1 MKKTIK
7 DFNLENKKVII
18 RCDFNVPIKDGKIVD
33 NNRIVESLKTIKYAV
48 ESKAKVILMSHLGK
62 IKSEEDLEKNNL
74 SIVASE
80 LSNLLEQNVY
90 FINSTR
96 GKELENKINTMNV
109 GEVVLIQNTRYED
122 LNGKL
127 ESSNNE
133 ELGKYWASLGDIFI
147 NDAFATAHRSHASNV
162 GIASYIPSGIG
173 FLVEKEIEKLSVL
186 NNPELPYV
194 VILGGA
200 KISDKIE
207 IVDSLIKKANKILIG
222 GGMAFTFLKSLG
234 NNIGNSICDDES
246 IDFAKS
252 MLSQY
257 REKIVLPIDAVV
269 TKEFSDNP
277 NNSLKSVNEL
287 ENDDIGLDIGKETI
301 ELFKENLND
310 SKTVFWNGTLGYSE
324 FKNYS
329 TGTRDILDYVTSLDS
344 NVILGGGDTVA
355 ASKVLGY
362 YDKVS
367 YASTGGGAALEYI
380 AGKSLPG
387 IEIIKDKEDVI

>member
-1 MKKTIK
+1 
-7 DFNLENKKVII
+7 
-18 RCDFNVPIKDGKIVD
+18 
-33 NNRIVESLKTIKYAV
+33 
-48 ESKAKVILMSHLGK
+48 MSHLGK
-62 IKSEEDLEKNNL
+62 IKSEEDLEKNDL
-74 SIVASE
+74 SIVATE
-80 LSNLLEQNVY
+80 LSRLLDKNVQ

-96 GKELENKINTMNV
+96 GKELEDKIGSLED

-127 ESSNNE
+127 ESSNDE

-147 NDAFATAHRSHASNV
+147 NDAFATAHRAHASNV
-162 GIASYIPSGIG
+162 GIATYLPSGIG
-173 FLVEKEIEKLSVL
+173 FLVEKEINKLSVL
-186 NNPELPYV
+186 NKPDTPYI

-207 IVDSLIKKANKILIG
+207 IVDSLIKKSNKILIG
-222 GGMAFTFLKSLG
+222 GGMAFTFLKALG

-252 MLSQY
+252 MLTQY
-257 REKIVLPIDAVV
+257 KEKIVLPVDVVV

-277 NNSLKSVNEL
+277 DKALKSIEEL
-287 ENDDIGLDIGKETI
+287 DETDIGLDIGKKTI
-301 ELFKENLND
+301 EIFENNLKEAN
-310 SKTVFWNGTLGYSE
+310 TIFWNGTLGYSE
-324 FKNYS
+324 FKNYCE
-329 TGTRDILDYVTSLDS
+329 GTKKILDYITSLNA

-380 AGKSLPG
+380 AGKTLPG
-387 IEIIKDKEDVI
+387 IDIIK

>member
-1 MKKTIK
+1 MKKTIR
-7 DFNLENKKVII
+7 DYNLENKKVII
-18 RCDFNVPIKDGKIVD
+18 RCDFNVPIKNGKIVD
-33 NNRIVESLKTIKYAV
+33 NNRIVQSLETIKYAINNN
-48 ESKAKVILMSHLGK
+48 AKVILMSHLGK
-62 IKSEEDLEKNNL
+62 IKSEEDLEKNDL
-74 SIVASE
+74 SIVATE
-80 LSNLLEQNVY
+80 LSRLLDKNVQ

-96 GKELENKINTMNV
+96 GKELEDKIGSLED

-127 ESSNNE
+127 ESSNDE

-147 NDAFATAHRSHASNV
+147 NDAFATAHRAHASNV
-162 GIASYIPSGIG
+162 GIATYLPSGIG
-173 FLVEKEIEKLSVL
+173 FLVEKEINKLSVL
-186 NNPELPYV
+186 NKPDTPYI

-207 IVDSLIKKANKILIG
+207 IVDSLIKKSNKILIG
-222 GGMAFTFLKSLG
+222 GGMAFTFLKALG

-252 MLSQY
+252 MLTQY
-257 REKIVLPIDAVV
+257 KEKIVLPVDVVV

-277 NNSLKSVNEL
+277 DKALKSIEEL
-287 ENDDIGLDIGKETI
+287 DETDIGLDIGKKTI
-301 ELFKENLND
+301 EIFENNLKEAN
-310 SKTVFWNGTLGYSE
+310 TIFWNGTLGYSE
-324 FKNYS
+324 FKNYCE
-329 TGTRDILDYVTSLDS
+329 GTKKILDYITSLNA

-380 AGKSLPG
+380 AGKTLPG
-387 IEIIKDKEDVI
+387 IDIIK

>member
-80 LSNLLEQNVY
+80 LSNLLGQNVC

-96 GKELENKINTMNV
+96 GKELEDKINAMNI

-269 TKEFSDNP
+269 TKDFSDNP

-301 ELFKENLND
+301 ELFKENLST